1 MTNSFMLQAPNSLI
15 LRAGG
20 VLVVS
25 LAWAVAWVSFRGAF
39 VIWLILLGVYVA
51 VMAFIPWVYTSKPD
65 SFGSFQ
71 HSLPRFVR
79 TAGWLV
85 LSGFLSIALFVLYF
99 IAQELAGN
107 PQFPQ

>member
-1 MTNSFMLQAPNSLI
+1 MSQSPSSSL

-20 VLVVS
+20 VL
-25 LAWAVAWVSFRGAF
+25 AIAVAWAIAWVYVQAAF
-39 VIWLILLGVYVA
+39 ATWLMLLSVYVA
-51 VMAFIPWVYTSKPD
+51 MMVVLPWVYNSKTD
-65 SFGSFQ
+65 SLGAFQ
-71 HSLPRFVR
+71 YWLPRFVR

-85 LSGFLSIALFVLYF
+85 LSGFLSIALFVFYF